1 MIRFIDFTF
10 RYHGKNHDTLSNINF
25 EIKKGEMIVI
35 AGPSGCG
42 KSTLALALAGFLFQ
56 QDFGLV
62 MGSIEFEGKDISKI
76 PLFEMADKVGLV
88 QQNPENQFC
97 TLTVIDELAFGLEN
111 RCLPIS
117 EIHQRTQWALE
128 VVDGQNLV
136 HREISSLSGGEKQK
150 IAIASMLAAKPEVLI
165 LDEPTSNLDPQASQN
180 LFVVIQN
187 LREILELT
195 VIIIEHKLKQLL
207 PYNPRLIIMNHGNIA
222 EQIPLRTYLSSKRP
236 RQTPQTDAHE
246 YQHESLKVIHVS
258 DFSIA
263 YANKEILS
271 GIDLTIKEG
280 EFISLMGKNGAGKST
295 LLLSLMG
302 LLPLSHGS
310 ITLLGCDLKTQS
322 VSEIAKKVS
331 IVFQNPDHQIF
342 TDTIWHEATFAPHN
356 FGLLPSQYE
365 AKTQRLLDACG
376 LTLFKDIHP
385 NKLSYGEKRRLNLVS
400 ILSYN
405 PKVILLDEILI
416 GQDEDNAYFLL
427 NLLKEHSQCGGV
439 VIMAHHQP
447 DLVNAF
453 STRTL
458 FLDKG
463 RLILDC
469 PQALTEGRL
478 LELDQPYF
486 LAEALSLESA

>member
-1 MIRFIDFTF
+1 MDFTF
-10 RYHGKNHDTLSNINF
+10 RYHGKDHDTLSNINF
-25 EIKKGEMIVI
+25 KIKKGEMIVI

-62 MGSIEFEGKDISKI
+62 MGSIELEGKDISKI
-76 PLFEMADKVGLV
+76 PLFEMADKVSLV

-128 VVDGQNLV
+128 VVDGQNLE

-150 IAIASMLAAKPEVLI
+150 IAIASMLAAKPDVLI

-180 LFVVIQN
+180 LFNVIQN
-187 LREILELT
+187 LREILDLT
-195 VIIIEHKLKQLL
+195 IIIIEHKLKQLL
-207 PYNPRLIIMNHGNIA
+207 PYNPRLIIMNQGNITK
-222 EQIPLRTYLSSKRP
+222 QIALRAYLSSKRP
-236 RQTPQTDAHE
+236 RKIQQTDDHKRK
-246 YQHESLKVIHVS
+246 HKSSNVICVN
-258 DFSIA
+258 DLSIA
-263 YANKEILS
+263 YANNEALS
-271 GIDLTIKEG
+271 SIDLTIKEG

-302 LLPLSHGS
+302 LLPLSHGN

-322 VSEIAKKVS
+322 VSEIAKKVG
-331 IVFQNPDHQIF
+331 IIFQNPDHQIF
-342 TDTIWHEATFAPHN
+342 TDTVWHEAVFAPRN

-405 PKVILLDEILI
+405 PKIILLDEILI

-427 NLLKEHSQCGGV
+427 NLLKK
-439 VIMAHHQP
+439 HH
-447 DLVNAF
+447 NN
-453 STRTL
+453 
-458 FLDKG
+458 FLY
-463 RLILDC
+463 LILIVVLS
-469 PQALTEGRL
+469 QKGQL
-478 LELDQPYF
+478 LN
-486 LAEALSLESA
+486 

>member
-1 MIRFIDFTF
+1 MDFTF
-10 RYHGKNHDTLSNINF
+10 RYQGKDHDTLSNINF
-25 EIKKGEMIVI
+25 KIKKGEMLVI

-56 QDFGLV
+56 QDFGSV
-62 MGSIEFEGKDISKI
+62 MGSIEFEGKDISRI

-97 TLTVIDELAFGLEN
+97 TLTIIDELAFGLEN

-117 EIHQRTQWALE
+117 EIHQRIQWALRA
-128 VVDGQNLV
+128 VDGQNLE

-150 IAIASMLAAKPEVLI
+150 IAIASMLAAKPDVLI

-180 LFVVIQN
+180 LFDVIQN
-187 LREILELT
+187 LREILGLT
-195 VIIIEHKLKQLL
+195 IIIIEHKLKQLL
-207 PYNPRLIIMNHGNIA
+207 PYNPRLIIMNQGNIT
-222 EQIPLRTYLSSKRP
+222 EQIALRTYLSSKRL
-236 RQTPQTDAHE
+236 RKIQQTDEHWGK
-246 YQHESLKVIHVS
+246 YESSEMIHANNL
-258 DFSIA
+258 SIA
-263 YANKEILS
+263 HANKEILS
-271 GIDLTIKEG
+271 GINLTIKEG
-280 EFISLMGKNGAGKST
+280 EFISLIGKNGAGKST
-295 LLLSLMG
+295 LLLGLMG
-302 LLPLSHGS
+302 LLPPSHGN

-322 VSEIAKKVS
+322 VSEIAKKVG

-342 TDTIWHEATFAPHN
+342 TDTVWHEAIFAPHN
-356 FGLLPSQYE
+356 FGLPPSHYE

-376 LTLFKDIHP
+376 LALFKDIHP

-416 GQDEDNAYFLL
+416 GQDENNAYFLL
-427 NLLKEHSQCGGV
+427 NLLKEHAQCGGI

-447 DLVNAF
+447 DWVSAF

-458 FLDKG
+458 LLDEG
-463 RLILDC
+463 HLILDC
-469 PQALTEGRL
+469 PQTLIESRL

-486 LAEALSLESA
+486 LAEAVS